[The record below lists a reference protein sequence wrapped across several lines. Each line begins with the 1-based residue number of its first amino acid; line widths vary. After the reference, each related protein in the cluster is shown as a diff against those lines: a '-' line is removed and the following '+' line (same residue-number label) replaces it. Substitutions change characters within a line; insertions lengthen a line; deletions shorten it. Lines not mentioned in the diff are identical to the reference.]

1 MNIPFCIME
10 HRHLLDLSRVLVRL
24 YSVEF
29 LWKVLS
35 LHHYLYEHG
44 HIKIGEASF
53 HWRKI
58 ICKYVTW
65 TELACKAIQDGAS
78 LPHCGSLHDMWENV
92 GDLWGTFC
100 RESLKRLGL
109 VAVGCP
115 DWVLLSLLCFLVVT
129 NIGGLIKKMSKG
141 LLYRGV
147 FCSIDSNHVL
157 PRFLFSLNTLES
169 FCVTH

>member
-1 MNIPFCIME
+1 M
-10 HRHLLDLSRVLVRL
+10 RL

-100 RESLKRLGL
+100 RESLQRLRL

-129 NIGGLIKKMSKG
+129 NIGGLIKKIRQKG
-141 LLYRGV
+141 SYTQESSAALIPTTYFHV
-147 FCSIDSNHVL
+147 FFFHSILWNLSVL
-157 PRFLFSLNTLES
+157 PIKCFSVLQGNLIVPA
-169 FCVTH
+169 C